1 MERKHQMRTVNCE
14 DNSTIGVVKNG
25 VIHVYS
31 MDADGK
37 QSGSVWA
44 KVRIS
49 APTVK
54 SPKKIYS
61 ILHSFEMMP
70 DFNKTL
76 EGIQEV
82 DPSAYLTIKGGS
94 TL

>member
-25 VIHVYS
+25 IVHVYS
-31 MDADGK
+31 MSADGVK
-37 QSGSVWA
+37 EGRAWA
-44 KVRIS
+44 KVRVS
-49 APTVK
+49 SSTVK

-70 DFNKTL
+70 DFSKTL
-76 EGIQEV
+76 EQMQEI
-82 DPSAYLTIKGGS
+82 DPEVYLTVKGGRA
-94 TL
+94 